1 MWWSLIPLSCL
12 LALASAHSKPSFHPL
27 SDDLINYINKQNT
40 TWKAGRNFYNVD
52 VSYLK
57 RLCGTILGGPKLP
70 ERVGFA
76 EDMDLPESFDA
87 REQWS
92 NCPTIKQ
99 IRDQGS
105 CGSCWKVQGPPSGK
119 TGSSPVGLT
128 FLQAFG
134 AVEAMSDR
142 HCIHTK
148 GHVNVEVSA
157 EDLLTCCGSQC
168 GDGCNGGYPSGAWNF
183 WIKKGLVSGGLY
195 NSHVGCLPYTI
206 PPCEH
211 HVNGTRPQCSGE
223 GDTPRC
229 TKSCEAGYS
238 PSYKEDKHY
247 GYISYSVS
255 NNEKEIMAEIYK
267 NGPVEGAFTVFSDF
281 LTYKSGVYK
290 HETGDMM
297 GGHAIRILGWGV
309 ENGVPYWLVAN
320 SWNVDWGDNGLFKI
334 LRGEDH
340 CGIESEIVAGIP
352 RTDQYWGR
360 F

>member
-1 MWWSLIPLSCL
+1 MWWSLILLSCL
-12 LALASAHSKPSFHPL
+12 LALTSAHDKPSFHPL

-40 TWKAGRNFYNVD
+40 TWQAGRNFYNVD

-57 RLCGTILGGPKLP
+57 KLCGTVMGGPKLP
-70 ERVGFA
+70 GRVGFG
-76 EDMDLPESFDA
+76 EDINLPESFDA
-87 REQWS
+87 RVQWS
-92 NCPTIKQ
+92 NCPTIQQ

-105 CGSCWKVQGPPSGK
+105 CGSCW
-119 TGSSPVGLT
+119 
-128 FLQAFG
+128 AFG
-134 AVEAMSDR
+134 AAEAISDR
-142 HCIHTK
+142 YCIHTN
-148 GHVNVEVSA
+148 GRVNVEVSA
-157 EDLLTCCGSQC
+157 EDLLTCCGIQC
-168 GDGCNGGYPSGAWNF
+168 GDGCNGGYPSGAWSF
-183 WIKKGLVSGGLY
+183 WTKKGLVSGGVY

-211 HVNGTRPQCSGE
+211 HVNGSRPPCTGE

-229 TKSCEAGYS
+229 SKSCEAGYS

-247 GYISYSVS
+247 GYTSYSVS
-255 NNEKEIMAEIYK
+255 DNEKEIMAEIYK

-290 HETGDMM
+290 HEAGDMM
-297 GGHAIRILGWGV
+297 GGHAIRILGWGI
-309 ENGVPYWLVAN
+309 ENGVPYWLAAN
-320 SWNVDWGDNGLFKI
+320 SWNVDWGDNGFFKI
-334 LRGEDH
+334 LRGENH